1 MLLHLHRFKNYIF
14 CNFALHSWQF
24 PNSLFQQG
32 EVRLKCL
39 TALQGLYYNRE
50 LNARLELFTSRFKV
64 SPTCWITSKQ
74 APSILV
80 HTLIHNRHWGDDTF
94 VIELTEFD
102 LLIKFILLIKKL
114 MKSVISIF
122 AQDRIVS
129 MTLDKEYDVAVQ
141 AIKLL
146 TLVLK

>member
-1 MLLHLHRFKNYIF
+1 MLLHLHRFKKNYIF

-80 HTLIHNRHWGDDTF
+80 HTLIHNRHGDDDTF

-102 LLIKFILLIKKL
+102 LLIKFILWSKNSWNLL
-114 MKSVISIF
+114 SLSLHRTVLF
-122 AQDRIVS
+122 PW
-129 MTLDKEYDVAVQ
+129 
-141 AIKLL
+141 LL
-146 TLVLK
+146 TKSTMLQFKQLNYSR